1 MCHEICCN
9 ERLKSIQRR
18 TRLTAVVGLVL
29 AAILMFAPSLVPDQ
43 PERVVM
49 LDRVHAEDA
58 QDHDWRV
65 SEASWYGPNFFGRRT
80 ACGQILQRD
89 SQWVAHKSLPCGTL
103 VRFEWHGR
111 ELVLPVLD
119 RGPYTSG
126 REWDL
131 TQGACEYLGRCW
143 TGDIAWTR

>member
-1 MCHEICCN
+1 MCHDLCCE
-9 ERLKSIQRR
+9 ERLAAHRR
-18 TRLTAVVGLVL
+18 LIRRMIACGL
-29 AAILMFAPSLVPDQ
+29 AAALVMLAAPFVVPDT
-43 PERVVM
+43 ERVVVVEQ
-49 LDRVHAEDA
+49 VHEVDA
-58 QDHDWRV
+58 ADHDWRV

-89 SQWVAHKSLPCGTL
+89 SQWVAHKTLPCGTL

-119 RGPYTSG
+119 RGPYVAG

-131 TQGACEYLGRCW
+131 TQAACEYLGRCW
-143 TGDIAWTR
+143 TGALAWTL